1 VTPYELRKIS
11 QSFESITFDKGQ
23 NIVLQN
29 EIATDFFIILRGKK
43 NRNVF
48 ILFSYLKRYYL
59 V

>member
-1 VTPYELRKIS
+1 MTPYELRKIS